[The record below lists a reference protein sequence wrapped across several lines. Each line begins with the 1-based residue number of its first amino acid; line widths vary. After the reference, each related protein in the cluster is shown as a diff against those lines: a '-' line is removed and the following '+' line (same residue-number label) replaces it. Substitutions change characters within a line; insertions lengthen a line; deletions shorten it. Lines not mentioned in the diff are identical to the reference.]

1 MKLVCNICDNDSFT
15 FPTFRVNKSFTVY
28 QGNDDVAPLCDKCG
42 SLERHRIIK
51 KVYLENKKQCNKP
64 LLFSEDPAKQYLLE
78 NTEVSLFSDENSI
91 DMQDIKRAD
100 ESYDLIFHHHVLEHV
115 ENDELAFSELC
126 RILQKGGQM
135 YWSVPSPTLLEK
147 TKICDPAEH
156 PQQHYRN
163 YGKDFIDT
171 VNIWSDKYNVKT
183 KTIYETDTVTKFT
196 DCIFIT
202 EKD

>member
-1 MKLVCNICDNDSFT
+1 MKPTCNICDNNSFT
-15 FPTFRVNKSFTVY
+15 FPNFRIGKSLTVY
-28 QGNDDVAPLCDKCG
+28 QGNDDVAPMCDKCE

-51 KVYLENKKQCNKP
+51 KVYFENKKQYTSP
-64 LLFSEDPAKQYLLE
+64 LLFSKDPAKEYLPA
-78 NTEVSLFSDENSI
+78 NTEVSIFTSDENSI

-100 ESYDLIFHHHVLEHV
+100 ESYDLIFHHHVLEHI

-135 YWSVPSPTLLEK
+135 YWSVPSPTILEK
-147 TKICDPAEH
+147 TIIDDPTKNSL
-156 PQQHYRN
+156 QHYRW

-171 VNIWSDKYNVKT
+171 VNTWSDKYNVKT
-183 KTIYETDTVTKFT
+183 KTIYETDIVTKFT

-202 EKD
+202 EK